1 MSHTRIVS
9 FFSAAVNYVAEH
21 IRQYVHRPD
30 ADFTRNNKLPI
41 TKLLPF
47 LVSQGSSS
55 TRNELTE
62 AYGFNADRPSASAFT
77 QQRAKLKPEGVEVL
91 FHHFT
96 ASLDKLHPPGNYR
109 FLAADGSTLT
119 FLSNDRLSPPEY
131 YTTQGNSAD
140 GCHSAHVIAFYDLDT
155 DIYTDCII
163 QPIRNKD
170 EYGAFRDIV
179 DRHPMPADGTPFV
192 FLADR
197 GFCSYNNMA
206 HVIERGQFFLFRA
219 KDVTSKGLLHH
230 IDLPY
235 SDSFDIQIKFII
247 VRRQSAKVQ
256 IPDDGYRRFVG
267 EAQAFDYVDY
277 GSSDYYELPVR
288 VIRFELS
295 PGNYESLVT
304 NLSTQDFSLDALK
317 ALYYRRWGIETS
329 FRSLKYTIGLTR
341 FHASKADFVLQEIWA
356 RLTAYNFT
364 EAITHCVVIE
374 EKPKNKYGYKVNFS
388 AAVHVC
394 RQFLRSALA
403 RHPIDVISLLSR
415 ELIPI
420 RDERSFPRLKTAH
433 FRRPAYFLY
442 RPS

>member
-1 MSHTRIVS
+1 MSHTHIIE

-21 IRQYVHRPD
+21 IALYVHRPGV
-30 ADFTRNNKLPI
+30 DFTRNNKLPI

-62 AYGFNADRPSASAFT
+62 AYNFSADRPSASAFT
-77 QQRAKLKPEGVEVL
+77 QQRAKLKPEGLETL
-91 FHHFT
+91 FHQFT
-96 ASLDKLHPPGNYR
+96 TSLNTLHPAGKYR

-119 FLSNDRLSPPEY
+119 FLSNDHLSPPEY

-140 GCHSAHVIAFYDLDT
+140 GCHSAHAVAMLDLDT

-163 QPIRNKD
+163 QPIRYKD
-170 EYGAFRDIV
+170 EYSAFRDIV
-179 DRHPMPADGTPFV
+179 DRHPLPPDGTPLV

-206 HVIERGQFFLFRA
+206 HIIERGQFFLFRA

-230 IDLPY
+230 ICLP
-235 SDSFDIQIKFII
+235 DSETFDMTVKFII
-247 VRRQSAKVQ
+247 VRRQSAKLQ
-256 IPDDGYRRFVG
+256 LPGDGYRRFVG
-267 EAQAFDYVDY
+267 EAQTFDYVEY

-288 VIRFELS
+288 VVRFELS

-304 NLSTQDFSLDALK
+304 NLSLDEFPVDALK
-317 ALYYRRWGIETS
+317 ALYHRRWGIETS
-329 FRSLKYTIGLTR
+329 FRSLKYSIGLTK
-341 FHASKADFVLQEIWA
+341 FHASKAEFILQEIWA

-364 EAITHCVVIE
+364 EAITHCVAIE
-374 EKPKNKYGYKVNFS
+374 NKPQNKHGYKVNFS
-388 AAVHVC
+388 SAVHVC

-403 RHPIDVISLLSR
+403 GTPIDVISLLSR

-420 RDERSFPRLKTAH
+420 RDERSFPRLKSAH

>member
-1 MSHTRIVS
+1 MSHARIVD
-9 FFSAAVNYVAEH
+9 FFSAAVNRVAEN
-21 IRQYVHRPD
+21 IEQYAHRPG

-55 TRNELTE
+55 TKNELTE
-62 AYGFNADRPSASAFT
+62 AYHFAADRPSASAFT
-77 QQRAKLKPEGVEVL
+77 QQRAKLKPEGMEAL

-96 ASLDKLHPPGNYR
+96 ASLDELHPVGKYR
-109 FLAADGSTLT
+109 FLAADGSTFT
-119 FLSNDRLSPPEY
+119 FLSNDQLSPPEY

-140 GCHSAHVIAFYDLDT
+140 GCHSAHAIAMYDLDT
-155 DIYTDCII
+155 DIYTDCIV

-170 EYGAFRDIV
+170 EFGAFRDIV
-179 DRHPMPADGTPFV
+179 DRHPLPADGTSLV

-206 HVIERGQFFLFRA
+206 HVIERGQYFLFRA
-219 KDVTSKGLLHH
+219 KDISSKGLLHH
-230 IDLPY
+230 IDLPD
-235 SDSFDIQIKFII
+235 SESFDMTIKFIL
-247 VRRQSAKVQ
+247 VRRQSAKLQV
-256 IPDDGYRRFVG
+256 PVDGYRRFVG

-277 GSSDYYELPVR
+277 GSSDYYELTVR
-288 VIRFELS
+288 AVRFELS
-295 PGNYESLVT
+295 PGNFESLVT
-304 NLSTQDFSLDALK
+304 NLPSNEFSVDDLK
-317 ALYYRRWGIETS
+317 ALYHRRWGIETS
-329 FRSLKYTIGLTR
+329 FRSLKYAIGLTK
-341 FHASKADFVLQEIWA
+341 FHASKAEFVLQEIWA

-364 EAITHCVVIE
+364 EAITHCVFIKD
-374 EKPKNKYGYKVNFS
+374 KPKNKHGYKVNFS

-403 RHPIDVISLLSR
+403 GNPIDVVSLLSR

-420 RDERSFPRLKTAH
+420 RDERSYPRLKTAH

>member
-1 MSHTRIVS
+1 MITEVVI
-9 FFSAAVNYVAEH
+9 
-21 IRQYVHRPD
+21 IRQYG
-30 ADFTRNNKLPI
+30 K
-41 TKLLPF
+41 
-47 LVSQGSSS
+47 
-55 TRNELTE
+55 
-62 AYGFNADRPSASAFT
+62 
-77 QQRAKLKPEGVEVL
+77 
-91 FHHFT
+91 
-96 ASLDKLHPPGNYR
+96 
-109 FLAADGSTLT
+109 
-119 FLSNDRLSPPEY
+119 
-131 YTTQGNSAD
+131 
-140 GCHSAHVIAFYDLDT
+140 
-155 DIYTDCII
+155 CII
-163 QPIRNKD
+163 NVQFTVIRQRNVVELGRIQFKAVILRIRRNQFGLTQYKW
-170 EYGAFRDIV
+170 EHSINSWIV
-179 DRHPMPADGTPFV
+179 I
-192 FLADR
+192 
-197 GFCSYNNMA
+197 S
-206 HVIERGQFFLFRA
+206 
-219 KDVTSKGLLHH
+219 
-230 IDLPY
+230 
-235 SDSFDIQIKFII
+235 
-247 VRRQSAKVQ
+247 
-256 IPDDGYRRFVG
+256 RFVG

>member
-1 MSHTRIVS
+1 MSHARIVDL
-9 FFSAAVNYVAEH
+9 FSAAVNHVAEN
-21 IRQYVHRPD
+21 IRQYVHRPG
-30 ADFTRNNKLPI
+30 ADFTRHNKLPI

-55 TRNELTE
+55 TKNELTE
-62 AYGFNADRPSASAFT
+62 AYNFDADRPSASAFT
-77 QQRAKLKPEGVEVL
+77 QQRAKLKPEGVEAL
-91 FHHFT
+91 FHHFAT
-96 ASLDKLHPPGNYR
+96 SLDEFHPAGKYR

-119 FLSNDRLSPPEY
+119 FLSNDQLSPPEY
-131 YTTQGNSAD
+131 FTTQGNSAD
-140 GCHSAHVIAFYDLDT
+140 GCHSAHAIAMYDLDI
-155 DIYTDCII
+155 DIYTDCVI

-170 EYGAFRDIV
+170 EYGAFREIV
-179 DRHPMPADGTPFV
+179 DRHPLPADGSSLV

-230 IDLPY
+230 IDLPD
-235 SDSFDIQIKFII
+235 SASFDISVKFII
-247 VRRQSAKVQ
+247 VRRQSAKLQV
-256 IPDDGYRRFVG
+256 PEDGYRRFVG
-267 EAQAFDYVDY
+267 EAQAFDYVEY
-277 GSSDYYELPVR
+277 GSSNYYELTVR
-288 VIRFELS
+288 VVRFELS
-295 PGNYESLVT
+295 PGNYEALVT
-304 NLSTQDFSLDALK
+304 NLPADEFPVEALT
-317 ALYYRRWGIETS
+317 ALYHRRWGIETS
-329 FRSLKYTIGLTR
+329 FRSLKYTIGLTK
-341 FHASKADFVLQEIWA
+341 FHASKAEFVLQEIWA

-364 EAITHCVVIE
+364 EAITHCVAIE
-374 EKPKNKYGYKVNFS
+374 EKPKNKHGYKVNFS

-403 RHPIDVISLLSR
+403 GNPIDVIALLSR

-420 RDERSFPRLKTAH
+420 RNERSYPRLKTAH

>member
-1 MSHTRIVS
+1 MSHTRIVE
-9 FFSAAVNYVAEH
+9 FFSQAVNYVAEN
-21 IRQYVHRPD
+21 IAQYVHRPS

-62 AYGFNADRPSASAFT
+62 AYNFSADRPSASAFS
-77 QQRAKLKPEGVEVL
+77 QQRAKLKPEGLEAL
-91 FHHFT
+91 FHQFT
-96 ASLDKLHPPGNYR
+96 TSLDTLHPAAKYR

-119 FLSNDRLSPPEY
+119 FLSNDNLSPTEY
-131 YTTQGNSAD
+131 YTTQGHSAD
-140 GCHSAHVIAFYDLDT
+140 GCHSAHVIAMYDLDT
-155 DIYTDCII
+155 DIYTDCVI
-163 QPIRNKD
+163 QPIRFKD
-170 EYGAFRDIV
+170 EFGAFRDIV
-179 DRHPMPADGTPFV
+179 DRHPLPADGTPLV

-230 IDLPY
+230 INLPD
-235 SDSFDIQIKFII
+235 SDIFDIQIKYII
-247 VRRQSAKVQ
+247 LRRHSAKLQ
-256 IPDDGYRRFVG
+256 IPSDGYRRFVG
-267 EAQAFDYVDY
+267 KAQTFDYVEY

-288 VIRFELS
+288 VVRFELS

-304 NLSTQDFSLDALK
+304 NLSPDDFPADALK
-317 ALYYRRWGIETS
+317 ALYGRRWGIETS
-329 FRSLKYTIGLTR
+329 FRSLKYTIGLTK
-341 FHASKADFVLQEIWA
+341 FHASKASFVLQEIWA

-364 EAITHCVVIE
+364 EAITHCVFIE
-374 EKPKNKYGYKVNFS
+374 KKPKNKHGYKVNFS

-403 RHPIDVISLLSR
+403 QNPIDVILLLSR

-420 RDERSFPRLKTAH
+420 RDKRLFPRLKTAH